1 MDNKLKELVEDLD
14 EVMTLIRRIG
24 EATDEDVDSIK
35 KEIILTRKELK
46 GKYDEENT
54 PETDSQEA

>member
-24 EATDEDVDSIK
+24 EATDEDVESLKEDIK
-35 KEIILTRKELK
+35 LTHNKIK
-46 GKYDEENT
+46 SKYGQENSST
-54 PETDSQEA
+54 TDSQEA

>member
-24 EATDEDVDSIK
+24 EATDEDVESLKEDIK
-35 KEIILTRKELK
+35 FKS
-46 GKYDEENT
+46 KYGQENS

>member
-24 EATDEDVDSIK
+24 EATDEDVESLKEDIK
-35 KEIILTRKELK
+35 LTHNKIK
-46 GKYDEENT
+46 SKYGQKN
-54 PETDSQEA
+54 PPKTDS

>member
-24 EATDEDVDSIK
+24 EATDEDVESLKEDIK
-35 KEIILTRKELK
+35 LTHNNFKS
-46 GKYDEENT
+46 KYGQEN
-54 PETDSQEA
+54 PPKTDS

>member
-24 EATDEDVDSIK
+24 EATDEDVESLKEDIK
-35 KEIILTRKELK
+35 LTHNKFK
-46 GKYDEENT
+46 SKYGQEN
-54 PETDSQEA
+54 PSKTDSQEA

>member
-24 EATDEDVDSIK
+24 EATDEDVESLKKDIK
-35 KEIILTRKELK
+35 LTHNKFK
-46 GKYDEENT
+46 SKYDQEN
-54 PETDSQEA
+54 PPKTDSQEA

>member
-24 EATDEDVDSIK
+24 ESTDEDVESLKEDIK
-35 KEIILTRKELK
+35 LTHNKIK
-46 GKYDEENT
+46 SKYGEENT
-54 PETDSQEA
+54 SKTDS

>member
-24 EATDEDVDSIK
+24 EATDKDVESLKEDIK
-35 KEIILTRKELK
+35 LTHNKFNS
-46 GKYDEENT
+46 KYGQEN
-54 PETDSQEA
+54 PPKTDS

>member
-24 EATDEDVDSIK
+24 EATDEDVESLKEDIK
-35 KEIILTRKELK
+35 LTHNKIK
-46 GKYDEENT
+46 SKYGQKN
-54 PETDSQEA
+54 PSKTDS

>member
-24 EATDEDVDSIK
+24 EATDEDVESLKEDIK
-35 KEIILTRKELK
+35 FTHNKIKS
-46 GKYDEENT
+46 KYGQENT
-54 PETDSQEA
+54 PETDAP

>member
-24 EATDEDVDSIK
+24 EATDEDVESLKEDIKLTHNKIKSKYGQKNPPKADS
-35 KEIILTRKELK
+35 
-46 GKYDEENT
+46 
-54 PETDSQEA
+54 

>member
-24 EATDEDVDSIK
+24 EATDEDVESLKVDIK
-35 KEIILTRKELK
+35 LTHNKIK
-46 GKYDEENT
+46 SKYGEENT
-54 PETDSQEA
+54 SKTDPQEA

>member
-24 EATDEDVDSIK
+24 EATDKDVESLKEDIK
-35 KEIILTRKELK
+35 FTNNKIKS
-46 GKYDEENT
+46 KYGEENT
-54 PETDSQEA
+54 SKTDSQEA

>member
-24 EATDEDVDSIK
+24 EATDKDVESLKEDIK
-35 KEIILTRKELK
+35 LTHNKIK
-46 GKYDEENT
+46 SKYGEENT
-54 PETDSQEA
+54 SKTDPQEA

>member
-24 EATDEDVDSIK
+24 EATDEDVESLKEDIK
-35 KEIILTRKELK
+35 LTHNKIK
-46 GKYDEENT
+46 SKYGQEN
-54 PETDSQEA
+54 PPKTDSQET

>member
-24 EATDEDVDSIK
+24 EATDEDVESLKEDIK
-35 KEIILTRKELK
+35 LTHNKIK
-46 GKYDEENT
+46 SKYGEENT
-54 PETDSQEA
+54 SKTDPQEA

>member
-24 EATDEDVDSIK
+24 EATDEDVESLKEDIK
-35 KEIILTRKELK
+35 LTHNKIK
-46 GKYDEENT
+46 SKYGQENT
-54 PETDSQEA
+54 PETDAP

>member
-24 EATDEDVDSIK
+24 EATDEDVESLKEDIK
-35 KEIILTRKELK
+35 LTHNKFK
-46 GKYDEENT
+46 C
-54 PETDSQEA
+54 

>member
-24 EATDEDVDSIK
+24 EATDEDVESLKEDIK
-35 KEIILTRKELK
+35 LTHNKIK
-46 GKYDEENT
+46 SKYGQEN
-54 PETDSQEA
+54 PPKTDS

>member
-24 EATDEDVDSIK
+24 EATDEDVESLKEDIK
-35 KEIILTRKELK
+35 LTHNKIK
-46 GKYDEENT
+46 SKYGEENSS
-54 PETDSQEA
+54 ETDSQEA

>member
-24 EATDEDVDSIK
+24 EATDEDVESLKEDIK
-35 KEIILTRKELK
+35 LTHDKIK
-46 GKYDEENT
+46 SKYGQENSSK
-54 PETDSQEA
+54 TDS

>member
-24 EATDEDVDSIK
+24 EATDEDVESLKEDIK
-35 KEIILTRKELK
+35 LTHNKIKSKYGKENSSK
-46 GKYDEENT
+46 
-54 PETDSQEA
+54 TDSQEA

>member
-24 EATDEDVDSIK
+24 EATDEDVESLKEDIK
-35 KEIILTRKELK
+35 LTHNKIK
-46 GKYDEENT
+46 SKYGEENT
-54 PETDSQEA
+54 SKTDS